1 MNLTFIFY
9 YFFISNDYLLA
20 LSKNCVYSK
29 IPLYCIIGL
38 LPSYLERAHSSLVYM
53 VNHLIKQS
61 SHASSGFYL
70 NEFEKLNTVLQELE
84 SKKQKTILIGVSFAL
99 MDFADAFPQQLKY
112 TIVMET
118 GGMKGRRTEMIKPM
132 LHSYLK
138 ERLGTSTIHSE
149 YGMTELLSQ
158 AYAVKEGVFRC
169 PPWMRML
176 VGDEEDPGQLK
187 KVGKGILH
195 VIDLANIYSCAFIA
209 TEDIAEVYEDGS
221 FSILGRADNSD
232 RRGCSLLVV

>member
-1 MNLTFIFY
+1 
-9 YFFISNDYLLA
+9 
-20 LSKNCVYSK
+20 
-29 IPLYCIIGL
+29 
-38 LPSYLERAHSSLVYM
+38 
-53 VNHLIKQS
+53 
-61 SHASSGFYL
+61 
-70 NEFEKLNTVLQELE
+70 
-84 SKKQKTILIGVSFAL
+84 
-99 MDFADAFPQQLKY
+99 
-112 TIVMET
+112 
-118 GGMKGRRTEMIKPM
+118 M

-138 ERLGTSTIHSE
+138 DRLGTSTIHSE

-169 PPWMRML
+169 PPWMKML

-209 TEDIAEVYEDGS
+209 TEDIVEVYEDGS